1 MRRLAR
7 RSAQPLGRMDDSAL
21 IPGRTY
27 YRLTFADPNMTMPGV
42 EPLVYIGRHDSD
54 GKMLHTFQDT
64 ISYTWV
70 GRYPGPF
77 RADQDIEVSLY
88 SMSDPEAEGMLSL
101 ANVLSEFKKLEA
113 RAERLGF
120 PELKPPHVPPRG
132 AA

>member
-1 MRRLAR
+1 MN
-7 RSAQPLGRMDDSAL
+7 GYAL

-27 YRLTFADPNMTMPGV
+27 YRLTFADRDMTMPGV
-42 EPLVYIGRHDSD
+42 EPLVYIGRHDSE
-54 GKMLHTFQDT
+54 GEMLHTFQDT

-77 RADQDIEVSLY
+77 RPDQNMEVSLY
-88 SMSDPEAEGMLSL
+88 SMKDPEAEGMLSF
-101 ANVLSEFKKLEA
+101 AEMLSEIKDLAA

-120 PELKPPHVPPRG
+120 PELQPARAKPSG